1 MRHFVTFFSAASIAL
16 LTTSFAFAQTISPQ
30 DAAQH
35 IGASMT
41 VEGVVAQV
49 SVSGGGTTFINFG
62 GRYPDHVF
70 YGVIFTSNA
79 EDFPNVESLEGR
91 SVALTGTVDLY
102 KGKPQIILNSPDQIE
117 LRD

>member
-1 MRHFVTFFSAASIAL
+1 MRHFVNFISAAGISV
-16 LTTSFAFAQTISPQ
+16 LTTSFAAAETISPQ

-35 IGASMT
+35 VGSSMT
-41 VEGVVAQV
+41 VEGVVSQV

-62 GRYPDHVF
+62 GRFPNHVF
-70 YGVIFTSNA
+70 YGVIFTSSA
-79 EDFPNVESLEGR
+79 DEFSDVKSLEGR
-91 SVALTGTVDLY
+91 LVALTGMVDLY